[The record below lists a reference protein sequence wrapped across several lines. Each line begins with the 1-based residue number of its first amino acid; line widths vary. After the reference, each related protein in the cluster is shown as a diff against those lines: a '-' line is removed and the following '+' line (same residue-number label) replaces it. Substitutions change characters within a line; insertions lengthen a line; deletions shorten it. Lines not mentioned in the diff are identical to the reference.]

1 MRESSNSSTDSAI
14 LQVLIEIKQLL
25 LIVTDVILEQE
36 EEQEPTEYLD
46 GTPL

>member
-1 MRESSNSSTDSAI
+1 MKESSKSSIDSAI

-25 LIVTDVILEQE
+25 LIATDAILEQE
-36 EEQEPTEYLD
+36 EEQEPAEYLD